1 MMDTISIILI
11 YTFILGSLYLLESLG
26 FSLICGVLRVFHL
39 GYGIAFVVTVYVTWM
54 FMQERGYGLGWAIL
68 AMCVFQCLVTLMI
81 VYYPIVRRYL
91 EKEEILLTALLL
103 VAMIGE
109 EIVNHFYPVT
119 AGVDLA
125 TSLSPGITKIGKAS
139 VPNQMLVAAG
149 IALLTTAAFILFFLK
164 TRVGLLMRAVSQD
177 IKSAKLMG
185 TNTERIYALAMVLS
199 VIPPTICMLTIAPV
213 YSIEPTLGWSLLQT
227 AILVSILGGL
237 GNLKGSIIAAYILG
251 FVAALVSF
259 AINPRLVNV
268 ASLMM
273 VSLVL
278 IFRPQGIGRSE
289 SLW

>member
-1 MMDTISIILI
+1 MTDAISIILI

-39 GYGIAFVVTVYVTWM
+39 GYGVAFLVTVYVTWM
-54 FMQERGYGLGWAIL
+54 FMQEWGVGLGWAIL
-68 AMCVFQCLVTLMI
+68 AMCAFQCLFTLLI

-119 AGVDLA
+119 AGVDLP
-125 TSLSPGITKIGKAS
+125 TGILPGIIKIGKAS

-149 IALLTTAAFILFFLK
+149 IALLTTAAFLIFFLK

-185 TNTERIYALAMVLS
+185 TNTERIYALAMLLS
-199 VIPPTICMLTIAPV
+199 VIPPTICMLTISPV

-259 AINPRLVNV
+259 AINPRLANV
-268 ASLMM
+268 ASLLM